1 MLKARAPFYL
11 RKVLDMLIIA
21 NGTFKSGS
29 TWLMMILQLM
39 TEFPPPPDE
48 FRNPNWHLPSIK
60 KDRIKDFFME
70 VDYQNNNFLSK
81 NHFSRV
87 EERDLILSSNNVL
100 VLGIKR
106 DIRDVIVSAYYH
118 DIRNEYF
125 VGSFADYFWGEQG
138 RERIYHVKKYNDLW
152 NLDSERLYTSSYEAL
167 HTSFFDEVQNIAS
180 FLNIKTSEDEINLIK
195 EKTDINA
202 LKHQKHFRKGIVGDW
217 KNYLSPE
224 MLEELRYLYA
234 KGFLQGD

>member
-1 MLKARAPFYL
+1 
-11 RKVLDMLIIA
+11 MLIIA

-39 TEFPPPPDE
+39 TEFSPPPDE
-48 FRNPNWHLPSIK
+48 FRNLNWRNPSIK
-60 KDRIKDFFME
+60 KNRLKDFLAE

-87 EERDLILSSNNVL
+87 KERDLILSSNNVL

-106 DIRDVIVSAYYH
+106 DIRDVIVSAYHH
-118 DIRNEYF
+118 DVRNEDF
-125 VGSFADYFWGEQG
+125 AGSFTDYFWGEQG
-138 RERIYHVKKYNDLW
+138 KERIYHVKKYNDLW
-152 NLDSERLYTSSYEAL
+152 NVDSEQIYTSSYEAL
-167 HTSFFDEVQNIAS
+167 HTSFFDEVQNIAN
-180 FLNIKTSEDEINLIK
+180 FLNIKVPKSKVNLIK

-202 LKHQKHFRKGIVGDW
+202 LKHRKHFRKGTVGDW

-224 MLEELRYLYA
+224 MLEELRYLYPT
-234 KGFLQGD
+234 GFLQED